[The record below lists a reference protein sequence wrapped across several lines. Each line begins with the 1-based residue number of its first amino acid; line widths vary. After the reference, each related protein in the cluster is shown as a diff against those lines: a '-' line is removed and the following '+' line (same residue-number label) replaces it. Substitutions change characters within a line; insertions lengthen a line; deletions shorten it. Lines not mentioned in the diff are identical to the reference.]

1 MVIGTLGIKLTIR
14 EAQTLKDKRRIIK
27 SIIGRLQNNFNI
39 SIAEVGGNDLKQ
51 QALLG
56 VAVVGNDG
64 RLINAVMADIM
75 SFIRAFPSVEVT
87 SCEQELL

>member
-39 SIAEVGGNDLKQ
+39 SIAEVGGNDLRQ
-51 QALLG
+51 
-56 VAVVGNDG
+56 
-64 RLINAVMADIM
+64 
-75 SFIRAFPSVEVT
+75 
-87 SCEQELL
+87 